1 MLDKE
6 ELKNNIVFH
15 KEPLIPD
22 LSYFNN
28 EVPKIK
34 QYLIGMAP
42 SHAYRARKRGTTVEK
57 ARDDDECGKISEV
70 FVDRFLNETY
80 GFPGGGVDY
89 TIKDYRN
96 KNWDPDLCYPGYS
109 DFKFAVKSCFCK
121 YTHNN
126 IKQYSWVFGTGN
138 KDKSGGVDPIV
149 HPNSTE
155 ICFFVVNRHF
165 KSMGISS
172 NVGIFASAPV
182 YLIYDIF
189 KDPFCRKH
197 IGSKK
202 CIYYNDLFSLPGLDK
217 PKTHS

>member
-15 KEPLIPD
+15 GEPLIPD

-34 QYLIGMAP
+34 KYLIGMAP

-57 ARDDDECGKISEV
+57 ARDDDECGKISEI

-96 KNWDPDLCYPGYS
+96 KNWDLSYTFCMLACKLNYPDHCILFVDKHRFLKLS
-109 DFKFAVKSCFCK
+109 
-121 YTHNN
+121 
-126 IKQYSWVFGTGN
+126 N
-138 KDKSGGVDPIV
+138 K
-149 HPNSTE
+149 
-155 ICFFVVNRHF
+155 
-165 KSMGISS
+165 
-172 NVGIFASAPV
+172 
-182 YLIYDIF
+182 IYM
-189 KDPFCRKH
+189 
-197 IGSKK
+197 
-202 CIYYNDLFSLPGLDK
+202 
-217 PKTHS
+217 